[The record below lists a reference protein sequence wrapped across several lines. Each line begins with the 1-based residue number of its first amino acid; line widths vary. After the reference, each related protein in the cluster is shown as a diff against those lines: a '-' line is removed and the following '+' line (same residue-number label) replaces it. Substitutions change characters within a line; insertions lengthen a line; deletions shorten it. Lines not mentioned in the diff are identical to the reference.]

1 MAFDFYIDVRVIP
14 SADTLDLS
22 LATLRNQIYAVLHGT
37 FRALALVD
45 KSPYALALVASPK
58 LKAKQDAFEQKYG
71 KPPRFDFDTF
81 RVFSSSPQALQRLV
95 DTIGQNW
102 KIRDYSVV
110 GTPTPVPTAKI
121 TGWQSFRRFRIP
133 TAKMERTKLS
143 HDNLPLRERRLATA
157 KDLPFLKVASKSTGQ
172 TFTLTIEIVP
182 MDNAGDGL
190 PDGYGLARASQAFA
204 LPVF

>member
-1 MAFDFYIDVRVIP
+1 MAFDYYVDVRVIP

-22 LATLRNQIYAVLHGT
+22 LANLRNQLYAVLHGT

-58 LKAKQDAFEQKYG
+58 LQAKQEAFEQKYG
-71 KPPRFDFDTF
+71 KSPRFDFDTF
-81 RVFSSSPQALQRLV
+81 RVFSDSSEALQRLV
-95 DTIGQNW
+95 DSISQHW

-110 GTPTPVPTAKI
+110 GTPTAVPVAKI
-121 TGWQSFRRFRIP
+121 TGWQSYRRFRIP
-133 TAKMERTKLS
+133 TAKMERSKLS
-143 HDNLPLRERRLATA
+143 HANLPLRERRLATA

-172 TFTLTIEIVP
+172 TFTLTIETVP
-182 MDNAGDGL
+182 MDNTGDGL

-204 LPVF
+204 LPIF